1 MGKRKSLTNA
11 EKERIM
17 RFLGAGENTLI
28 IAKKLKR
35 DKRTVDKFV
44 QNSSERRRRS
54 DKSKFRIIGRRQ
66 LMNLKRVASQLPL
79 STSKTIFSEAGIN
92 VLSKS
97 SRCRIL
103 RKVATVKKA
112 IKQPL
117 MRKIHKEKRLQWARQ
132 YMKVDFTRVIFTDEC
147 RASLDGYDGW
157 ARG

>member
-1 MGKRKSLTNA
+1 MT
-11 EKERIM
+11 
-17 RFLGAGENTLI
+17 FLGAGENTLI

-35 DKRTVDKFV
+35 GKRTVEKFV

-66 LMNLKRVASQLPL
+66 LMNLKRVVSQLPL

-97 SRCRIL
+97 SRCRNL
-103 RKVATVKKA
+103 RKVATVRKA

-117 MRKIHKEKRLQWARQ
+117 MRKIHKEKRLHSMDVMAEHVGGWH
-132 YMKVDFTRVIFTDEC
+132 MEGLLLPVFDVNKVG
-147 RASLDGYDGW
+147 AG
-157 ARG
+157 

>member
-11 EKERIM
+11 EKERII
-17 RFLGAGENTLI
+17 RFLCAGENTLI

-66 LMNLKRVASQLPL
+66 LMNL
-79 STSKTIFSEAGIN
+79 
-92 VLSKS
+92 S

-112 IKQPL
+112 IKQHL
-117 MRKIHKEKRLQWARQ
+117 MRKIDKEKKTSVGKTV
-132 YMKVDFTRVIFTDEC
+132 YE
-147 RASLDGYDGW
+147 S
-157 ARG
+157 

>member
-11 EKERIM
+11 EKERVM

-66 LMNLKRVASQLPL
+66 LMNLKRVASQLKYFL
-79 STSKTIFSEAGIN
+79 KLALMF
-92 VLSKS
+92 
-97 SRCRIL
+97 CRNHPD
-103 RKVATVKKA
+103 VVSY
-112 IKQPL
+112 
-117 MRKIHKEKRLQWARQ
+117 EKLQQ
-132 YMKVDFTRVIFTDEC
+132 
-147 RASLDGYDGW
+147 
-157 ARG
+157 